1 LLDQLKIGSKI
12 NDVSLSLTMPRS
24 LVDQLT
30 KKSPSGE
37 KK

>member
-1 LLDQLKIGSKI
+1 VKIASKI

-24 LVDQLT
+24 LMDQLS
-30 KKSPSGE
+30 KKSTTGE